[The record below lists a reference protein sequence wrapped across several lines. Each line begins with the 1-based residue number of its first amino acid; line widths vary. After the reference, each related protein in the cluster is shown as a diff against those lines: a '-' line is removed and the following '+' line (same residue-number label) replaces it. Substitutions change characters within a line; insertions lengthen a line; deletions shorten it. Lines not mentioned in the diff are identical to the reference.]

1 MYAIIQPTPND
12 IGTKR
17 ELIQKQ
23 LTVPA
28 NVLGS
33 NSTEPVV
40 IRVIDYNPDSYGK
53 EAYMVNCGWNTV
65 MVEAEPIYNYWWNHI
80 RRKEKLEELVGLKVI
95 ELTSSNVFIFGDVVE
110 VIADEG
116 KEILNVRTPEPDHAA
131 IGSRLH
137 PMFHNAIAITKA
149 GLLRDLAID
158 IAKFNLAP
166 SDLVLVKYDNYGGN
180 IEELTRTL
188 HLTDPFAYPK
198 RGTME
203 GTRIMSDRPSFT
215 QMAACSAEFDTKYQY
230 IFNDGVIQSVRG
242 AKLRCRVIAFDPRSN
257 TLHIQVIACSLVPS
271 VVMSVVAIDADQML
285 GVYTNMS
292 MRNMGKVIRPLLNRD
307 SFTNILE
314 AQKRH
319 IEALI
324 LRKGYGVFA
333 SKHEALGI
341 LQNELSELSDAIHD
355 KLSDEEVIGELQDI
369 ATGALWAIASIRSGA
384 SSW

>member
-1 MYAIIQPTPND
+1 VS
-12 IGTKR
+12 
-17 ELIQKQ
+17 L
-23 LTVPA
+23 
-28 NVLGS
+28 
-33 NSTEPVV
+33 
-40 IRVIDYNPDSYGK
+40 
-53 EAYMVNCGWNTV
+53 
-65 MVEAEPIYNYWWNHI
+65 
-80 RRKEKLEELVGLKVI
+80 
-95 ELTSSNVFIFGDVVE
+95 FGDVVE
-110 VIADEG
+110 VIADDG
-116 KEILNVRTPEPDHAA
+116 KEILNVRTPEPNHAA
-131 IGSRLH
+131 TGSRLQ
-137 PMFHNAIAITKA
+137 PMFNNALAITKA
-149 GLLRDLAID
+149 GLLRDIAVD
-158 IAKFNLAP
+158 IARLNLVP

-180 IEELTRTL
+180 REELAKTL
-188 HLTDPFAYPK
+188 HLTDPFAYVK

-203 GTRIMSDRPSFT
+203 GTRIISDRPSFT
-215 QMAACSAEFDTKYQY
+215 QMAACSAEFDTQYQHLFDDA
-230 IFNDGVIQSVRG
+230 IIQTVRS

-257 TLHIQVIACSLVPS
+257 TLHIQVIACSLIPS
-271 VVMSVVAIDADQML
+271 VVMSVVAIDADKML
-285 GVYTNMS
+285 GMYTNMS